1 MSKLLLHRFSQF
13 LVAAILIL
21 ICSGGLVT
29 SKGVGMAVPDWPT
42 TYGYNMFLFPIH
54 LWQGGIFH
62 EHTHRLI
69 ASTIGFLTIGLCIW
83 LWIAEKRKW
92 LKWCG
97 VIALFAV
104 ILQGVL
110 GGLRV
115 TLIQQQIGIFHACL
129 AQSFLLL
136 CAFISL
142 ALSPWW
148 KRAKLA
154 NDPARHF
161 SKTALFLVI
170 LIFVQLAIA
179 ASMRHQHAGLSI
191 PDFPAAYGRAIPP
204 LDADSILKINADRA
218 ASGQAPTSAPLI
230 VLQFVHRLIAYFLA
244 VAIPWF
250 SIRLAKS
257 GSVLG
262 RWALVWSSLVLVQI
276 TLGAW
281 TIWSNKAADV
291 ATAHVAVGAILF
303 LIGGLFAIICFRAK
317 REAEAISA
325 KPLSSKSL
333 PQLA

>member
-1 MSKLLLHRFSQF
+1 
-13 LVAAILIL
+13 
-21 ICSGGLVT
+21 
-29 SKGVGMAVPDWPT
+29 MAVPDWPT

-69 ASTIGFLTIGLCIW
+69 ASTVGFLTIGLCVW
-83 LWIAEKRKW
+83 LWMTEKRKW

-115 TLIQQQIGIFHACL
+115 TLIEQQLGIFHACL
-129 AQSFLLL
+129 AQSFLLF
-136 CAFISL
+136 CGFISL

-148 KRAKLA
+148 RKTKLA
-154 NDPARHF
+154 DDPARHF
-161 SKTALFLVI
+161 TKAALFLAI
-170 LIFVQLAIA
+170 LIFVQLAVA

-191 PDFPAAYGRAIPP
+191 PDFPAAYGRVIPP
-204 LDADSILKINADRA
+204 LDADSISKINAERVA
-218 ASGQAPTSAPLI
+218 AGQVPTSAWLI
-230 VLQFVHRLIAYFLA
+230 ALQFVHRLIAYVLA

-262 RWALVWSSLVLVQI
+262 RWSLVWSSLVLMQI
-276 TLGAW
+276 ALGAW

-291 ATAHVAVGAILF
+291 ATAHVAIGAILF
-303 LIGGLFAIICFRAK
+303 LMGGLFTIVCFRSK
-317 REAEAISA
+317 REFEGVAR
-325 KPLSSKSL
+325 KPVAAKSL
-333 PQLA
+333 PELAR